1 MFFYETSTT
10 GGVFLFDDTTAGIVC
25 SSQGRIDDSG
35 GAPHPGLHRDG
46 FGRTIYG
53 TGAALHAI
61 VTILQ
66 ISRSIA
72 QDNNPLGADLD
83 TDPAKQRGQVLK
95 LAIRSFFSMVRT
107 FSFSILSSSIC
118 PLARLLAWD
127 TADSLIPKWFPIDF
141 SFSPVYLW
149 QR

>member
-1 MFFYETSTT
+1 MFFCETSTT

-66 ISRSIA
+66 MSRSIA

-83 TDPAKQRGQVLK
+83 TDPAAHTFFLGKLQRHHVFQIMILTHHTLLKQDL
-95 LAIRSFFSMVRT
+95 
-107 FSFSILSSSIC
+107 
-118 PLARLLAWD
+118 
-127 TADSLIPKWFPIDF
+127 
-141 SFSPVYLW
+141 
-149 QR
+149 